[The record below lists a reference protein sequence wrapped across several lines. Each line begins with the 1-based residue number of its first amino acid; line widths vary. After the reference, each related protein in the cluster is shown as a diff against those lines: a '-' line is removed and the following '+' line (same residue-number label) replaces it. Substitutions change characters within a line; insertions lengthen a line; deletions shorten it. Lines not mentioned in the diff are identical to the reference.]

1 MEVNDEF
8 YYWISLEE
16 KMFKKSI
23 KLFNLLGFEVK
34 IDLSWII
41 LAALITWSLSTGYFP
56 FEYRNLSIPT
66 YWIMG
71 LVGALALFFSIIVHE
86 LSHSIV
92 AKKYGI
98 PMKGITLFIFGG
110 VAEMSEEPV
119 SPKAEFV
126 MAIVGPI
133 SSLAIALI
141 LYVIYRISEGIIPI
155 PVLGVIRYLAWING
169 ILAVFNM
176 LPAFP
181 LDGGR
186 VLRSFLWRWKNNLQ
200 TATRITSKIGAGFG
214 IILIILGVF
223 SIFSSNFIGG
233 MWWVLIGMF
242 LYSAAT
248 MSYRQLLVKKAL
260 EGEPVD
266 RFMKTDPITVPPSIS
281 IEELVA
287 DYVYHHHYKMFP
299 VVENDKLIGCV
310 TTRHIKEV
318 PRENWAQTK
327 VGDITDQCGV
337 DNTIPPGT
345 DTVQALKTLHQ
356 TGSSRLMV
364 VEGKDKLVGIISL
377 KDIMNWL
384 SFKMNLKE

>member
-1 MEVNDEF
+1 
-8 YYWISLEE
+8 
-16 KMFKKSI
+16 MFKKSI

-56 FEYRNLSIPT
+56 FEYKNLSIPT
-66 YWIMG
+66 YWFMG
-71 LVGALALFFSIIVHE
+71 LTGALALFLSIIAHE

-155 PVLGVIRYLAWING
+155 PVLGVIHYLAWING

-186 VLRSFLWRWKNNLQ
+186 VLRSFLWHWKNNLQ
-200 TATRITSKIGAGFG
+200 TATRITTKIGAGFG

-223 SIFSSNFIGG
+223 NIFSSNFIGG

-248 MSYRQLLVKKAL
+248 MSYRQLLVQKAL

-266 RFMKTDPITVPPSIS
+266 RFMKTDPITVSPSIS
-281 IEELVA
+281 LEELVS
-287 DYVYHHHYKMFP
+287 DYVYQHHYKMFP

-318 PRENWAQTK
+318 SRENWTQTK
-327 VGDITDQCGV
+327 VGDITEQCGV

-345 DTVQALKTLHQ
+345 DTVKALKTLHQ